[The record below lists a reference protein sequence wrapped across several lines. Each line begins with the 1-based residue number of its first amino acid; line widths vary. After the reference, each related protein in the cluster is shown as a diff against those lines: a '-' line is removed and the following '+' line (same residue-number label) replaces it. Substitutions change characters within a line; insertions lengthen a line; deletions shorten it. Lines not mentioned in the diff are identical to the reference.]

1 MVLIKKI
8 AIYGLLLLG
17 LNGCFGQKKKLLY
30 GKWQGVAWFVNG
42 IPTNRPVEG
51 IVFEFK
57 TDDTYYA
64 RFGDQEESASF
75 TMMGNMFYTISAD
88 GNKMEKMV
96 AFRKIT
102 PDTLIIAMNR
112 GGSQPEELVLVKSE
126 KK

>member
-8 AIYGLLLLG
+8 TIYGFILLV
-17 LNGCFGQKKKLLY
+17 LNSCFGHKKKLLY
-30 GKWQGVAWFVNG
+30 GKWQGVAWFVDG

-51 IVFEFK
+51 IEFEFK

-75 TMMGNMFYTISAD
+75 TMMGNMFYTISSD
-88 GNKMEKMV
+88 GKKMEKMV

-102 PDTLIIAMNR
+102 QDTLIIAMNR
-112 GGSQPEELVLVKSE
+112 GLQPEELVLVRATR
-126 KK
+126 